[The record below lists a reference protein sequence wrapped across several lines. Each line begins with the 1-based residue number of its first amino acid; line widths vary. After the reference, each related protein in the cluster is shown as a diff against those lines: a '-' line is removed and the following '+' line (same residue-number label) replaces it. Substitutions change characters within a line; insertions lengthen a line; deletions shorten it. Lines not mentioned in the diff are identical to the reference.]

1 MEEQMQTMVIN
12 SWLEMPRDVEVRCFK
27 GDDLELAKRKFREKY
42 GRECM
47 VAFQLRDQ
55 WLLVVDPDM
64 RLEQEKA

>member
-12 SWLEMPRDVEVRCFK
+12 SWLEMPRDVEVSCYK
-27 GDDLELAKRKFREKY
+27 GEELEEARKKFRMKH

-55 WLLVVDPDM
+55 WLLVVDPDV